1 MINIT
6 IINSISNNQTYVW
19 SWYKNRDNKDTNNI
33 ILIILIIILI
43 IITMRQHT
51 NNNITNKNDSNNNNN
66 NNNNA
71 HNNDGLATMI
81 QQCVLTI
88 VCILI

>member
-1 MINIT
+1 MKI
-6 IINSISNNQTYVW
+6 
-19 SWYKNRDNKDTNNI
+19 
-33 ILIILIIILI
+33 
-43 IITMRQHT
+43 RQHT